1 MLLSVKTIKKGLKYI
16 LQLIVIFMAAK
27 FVPSK
32 ELDFKDVTIIA
43 IIGAVSFAIIDM
55 YSPSVS
61 KRGQDTTGKA
71 LSFKT
76 LLF

>member
-1 MLLSVKTIKKGLKYI
+1 MLLSIKTVKKGLKYI

-55 YSPSVS
+55 YSPSIS
-61 KRGQDTTGKA
+61 KKGQDTTGKA

-76 LLF
+76 FLF